1 MDYLVG
7 QAFAGETVRR
17 RGIRGDLQ
25 TAPGGSTSHHRFPA
39 HPTGRWSIDN
49 ALISELIHYYPSNSM
64 SADGQVKRRRRK
76 SISPLPFVNHAW
88 ITRESRVNHALTAN
102 WTAAVAASRD
112 FHVPNWIELKDI
124 VEIDRLTRTIGKL
137 ARKLGFFHE
146 FS

>member
-1 MDYLVG
+1 MDRLLREKQYGDEEFVEICKLRQGAALHTIDSLLTLPVG
-7 QAFAGETVRR
+7 G
-17 RGIRGDLQ
+17 
-25 TAPGGSTSHHRFPA
+25 PSTTLSFQN
-39 HPTGRWSIDN
+39 WSIIIHLIRCLRTDKWN
-49 ALISELIHYYPSNSM
+49 AEGESQFLRCHS
-64 SADGQVKRRRRK
+64 
-76 SISPLPFVNHAW
+76 W